1 MANNNFTGLGLG
13 LLKFCLEHSDGNV
26 GDTNMENYQRD
37 REDYKWLM
45 EALNNLESDA
55 QRMKKLVESL
65 NGDTTTQQ
73 MKYALE
79 GIQYFVEDL
88 DLANDLIKVNG
99 LQPIVNLVSH
109 DDADIRLWAAWI
121 VASVSQN
128 HPTTQLALVKLD
140 ILSHLCK
147 AIQKETSDEVKDK
160 QLYALSSVTSGNQS
174 LMDQFVDDYNGI
186 PYLVALTVAKS
197 PSTQFKAIWFL
208 YKLLSGRD
216 RNLLIAKQD
225 DNLVN
230 NLMNVISESE
240 KLETRE
246 RAVQILGLYLKND
259 ANSLQKCKS
268 LGLDQVILE
277 RLSKATDEEKTLL
290 ESLHNQ
296 LK

>member
-1 MANNNFTGLGLG
+1 MANKYFNGLGLG

-26 GDTNMENYQRD
+26 GETNMENYQRNP
-37 REDYKWLM
+37 EDYKWLM

-55 QRMKKLVESL
+55 QRMKKLVDSL
-65 NGDTTTQQ
+65 TGDITAQQ

-109 DDADIRLWAAWI
+109 DDADIRFWSAWI
-121 VASVSQN
+121 IASVSQN
-128 HPTTQLALVKLD
+128 NPNTQLALVKLD
-140 ILSHLCK
+140 IFNHLCK
-147 AIQKETSDEVKDK
+147 AIQNETNETTKDK

-174 LMDQFVDDYNGI
+174 LMDHFVDEYNGI
-186 PYLVALTVAKS
+186 PYLVALTVTKS
-197 PSTQFKAIWFL
+197 SSTQFKAIWFL
-208 YKLLSGRD
+208 YKLLSGRE
-216 RNLLIAKQD
+216 RNIQIIKKD

-230 NLMNVISESE
+230 NLMQVISEAE

-246 RAVQILGLYLKND
+246 RALQILGLYLKND
-259 ANSLQKCKS
+259 VNSLQKCKS
-268 LGLDQVILE
+268 LGLDKVIVE
-277 RLSKATDEEKTLL
+277 RLSKASDEEKTLL

>member
-26 GDTNMENYQRD
+26 GETNMENYQRD

-65 NGDTTTQQ
+65 NGDVTTQQ

-88 DLANDLIKVNG
+88 DLANDLVKVNG

-128 HPTTQLALVKLD
+128 HPTTQVALVNLD
-140 ILSHLCK
+140 ILSYLCK

-174 LMDQFVDDYNGI
+174 LMDHFVDDYNGI

-208 YKLLSGRD
+208 HKLLSGRD

-230 NLMNVISESE
+230 NLMKVISESE

>member
-37 REDYKWLM
+37 RDDYKWLM

-65 NGDTTTQQ
+65 NGDVTTQQ

-109 DDADIRLWAAWI
+109 DDADIRLWASWI

-128 HPTTQLALVKLD
+128 HPNTQLALVKLD

-147 AIQKETSDEVKDK
+147 AMQKETSDEVKDK
-160 QLYALSSVTSGNQS
+160 HLYALSSVTSGNQS

>member
-26 GDTNMENYQRD
+26 GDTIMENYQRD
-37 REDYKWLM
+37 RDDYKWLM

-65 NGDTTTQQ
+65 NGDVTTQQ

-128 HPTTQLALVKLD
+128 HPNTQLALVKLD

-160 QLYALSSVTSGNQS
+160 HLYALSSVTSGNQS